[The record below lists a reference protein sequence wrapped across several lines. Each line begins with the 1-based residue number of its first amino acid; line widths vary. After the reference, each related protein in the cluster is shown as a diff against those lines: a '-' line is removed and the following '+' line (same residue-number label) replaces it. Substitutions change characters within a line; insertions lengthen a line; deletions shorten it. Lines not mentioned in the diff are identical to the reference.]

1 MNISRVSTCAR
12 LAVVAVMS
20 LGALT
25 AGAQSSGQNFA
36 QKIVST
42 LAQAYVH
49 SQVRAGTPKADSWV
63 GGTPGSVSLLN
74 AYKATTLYDV
84 AEAVVANADGD
95 SESWLLA
102 SPENNTK
109 AEATSS
115 DKFAQVRG
123 FKVEISGSSG
133 KEVDTA
139 WESVSGGDMVIEH
152 TETSIGAD
160 KFQTKNLR
168 GSLSPLAI
176 PLSDWAA
183 CGADGS
189 VCPTPGN
196 KKALLTLLGD
206 GGKVIAQFDYANVL
220 SATVF
225 KDEFLLLWAS
235 QDNRGNR
242 EVKRMSGKIS
252 LVDRSGKPVPADPN
266 LLTMFPGRAIRGQN
280 VAFVGVGIGPGYVPY
295 FGEVPG
301 RTLGSFSSRNVPLL
315 GNVSVGFT
323 VVPPTSPIGTV
334 PVYVASFGDVPRSGT
349 LSVSISGIARGG
361 L

>member
-25 AGAQSSGQNFA
+25 AGAQSSAQNFA

-84 AEAVVANADGD
+84 AEAVVANTGGD

-109 AEATSS
+109 AEAASS

-139 WESVSGGDMVIEH
+139 WESVSGGDMVIEL

-160 KFQTKNLR
+160 KFRTNNLR
-168 GSLSPLAI
+168 GSLAPVASSLN
-176 PLSDWAA
+176 DWAA

-189 VCPTPGN
+189 VCPTPGD
-196 KKALLTLLGD
+196 KKAVLTLIGD

-235 QDNRGNR
+235 SSNGNR

-252 LVDRSGKPVPADPN
+252 LVDRNGKPVPADPN
-266 LLTMFPGRAIRGQN
+266 LLTMFPGRAFRGQN
-280 VAFVGVGIGPGYVPY
+280 VAFVGVGIGAGYVPY

-323 VVPPTSPIGTV
+323 VVPPTSPIGNV

-349 LSVSISGIARGG
+349 LVVVISGIARGG

>member
-1 MNISRVSTCAR
+1 
-12 LAVVAVMS
+12 
-20 LGALT
+20 
-25 AGAQSSGQNFA
+25 
-36 QKIVST
+36 
-42 LAQAYVH
+42 
-49 SQVRAGTPKADSWV
+49 
-63 GGTPGSVSLLN
+63 
-74 AYKATTLYDV
+74 V
-84 AEAVVANADGD
+84 AEAIVANAGGD

-109 AEATSS
+109 AEATVS

-168 GSLSPLAI
+168 GSLSPLAT
-176 PLSDWAA
+176 PLNDWAA

-189 VCPTPGN
+189 VCPTPGD
-196 KKALLTLLGD
+196 KKAVLTLIGD

-225 KDEFLLLWAS
+225 KDEYLLLWAS
-235 QDNRGNR
+235 QDTRGNR

-252 LVDRSGKPVPADPN
+252 LVDRTGKPVPFSN
-266 LLTMFPGRAIRGQN
+266 LFTMFPGRAYRGQN
-280 VAFVGVGIGPGYVPY
+280 VALVGVGIGAGDVPY
-295 FGEVPG
+295 FGDV
-301 RTLGSFSSRNVPLL
+301 SSRPLGGISSRTNPLL
-315 GNVSVGFT
+315 GKVSVGFT
-323 VVPPTSPIGTV
+323 VVPATSPTGSV
-334 PVYVASFGDVPRSGT
+334 PVYVANSFGSVPRSGT
-349 LSVSISGIARGG
+349 LVVRIEGEARAG